1 MRYLPIMDELFSS
14 DSIAFLLIG
23 LVIALVIGIKLKEV
37 KKTTLGIVVSLIVYI
52 LSEVI
57 SNFCTAYLLEFV
69 ALFIGTVAIGCFL
82 GFLVAV
88 IISKLRKPTTKT
100 I

>member
-14 DSIAFLLIG
+14 DSIAFLIIG
-23 LVIALVIGIKLKEV
+23 LVIALVIGIKLKEG
-37 KKTTLGIVVSLIVYI
+37 KKITIGIVASFIVYL

-57 SNFCTAYLLEFV
+57 ANFCTAYLLEFV
-69 ALFIGTVAIGCFL
+69 ALFIGTVAIGCFI

-88 IISKLRKPTTKT
+88 IVAKLRKPATKT